1 MLTTPAQIAPV
12 LQSKTIDNIFFK
24 KFLRGIASKD
34 VDERIHR
41 LSERVSAQVDC
52 MVCANCCKKLEP
64 GLEASEIETLAA
76 IKQQAIEDFKQQYV
90 AYDGEA
96 LYLKTKPC
104 MFLNDCACTIYES
117 RPAACAGYPHLNQPD
132 MKFRRTLWEN
142 YSICPIV
149 FNVVEELKVELGY
162 TR

>member
-1 MLTTPAQIAPV
+1 MLTTPTQIAP
-12 LQSKTIDNIFFK
+12 LLRDKTIDNIFFK
-24 KFLRGIASKD
+24 KFLRGVSSKE
-34 VDERIHR
+34 VDDRIHR
-41 LSERVSAQVDC
+41 LSETISTQVDC
-52 MVCANCCKKLEP
+52 LQCANCCKKLEP

-76 IKQQAIEDFKQQYV
+76 IKQQEIDEFKQQYV

-104 MFLNDCACTIYES
+104 MFLDDCACTIYEQ

-149 FNVVEELKVELGY
+149 FNVIEGLKEELGFS
-162 TR
+162 R